1 MSFWT
6 DKRVLVTGGAG
17 FLGAFEEVGFI
28 GKIAWAATK
37 PNGQPRRCL
46 DVTRARE
53 WFQFE
58 TKTPFRQGLDK
69 TIAWHLAQR
78 KSSGEVLSTA
88 DRI

>member
-1 MSFWT
+1 MSIR
-6 DKRVLVTGGAG
+6 DLASII
-17 FLGAFEEVGFI
+17 AEEVGFI
-28 GKIAWAATK
+28 GKIVWDATK
-37 PNGQPRRCL
+37 PNGQPHRCL

-58 TKTPFRQGLDK
+58 AKTPFRQGLRE

-78 KSSGEVLSTA
+78 ESSGEVPSAA